1 MHAGVSLRG
10 FARVGS
16 ALSNFE
22 LVRLGSLSACSVTSS
37 VLVGSPLSLR
47 AFVRVGV
54 HLSVVDTFSSG
65 SFQSESSELIN
76 SFGGPKMG
84 SMDLMNVENEFHSG

>member
-1 MHAGVSLRG
+1 MNLLLGERFRTG
-10 FARVGS
+10 FG
-16 ALSNFE
+16 

-54 HLSVVDTFSSG
+54 HLSVVGTFSSG
-65 SFQSESSELIN
+65 TFQCESSELIN

-84 SMDLMNVENEFHSG
+84 SRDLKNVENEIHSE